1 MAPRV
6 VGIWV
11 ENAEFQYLET
21 LRRNRT
27 KRGRAGEFLVEGVRQ
42 INAAL
47 AHDWTVAAF
56 LYAPERDLSDW
67 ARGILARGIAPAH
80 LELPAPLLAKLS
92 GKDEPSE
99 LLALVRMPEERLSRL
114 PLRPGLRVVLCDR
127 PASPGNLGTIIR
139 SCDALG
145 VDGLII
151 SGHGVDPYD
160 PETVSATTGSLFA
173 LPIVRIGGPDDLDP
187 WLDTVRAALG
197 GVQLVGTSAKA
208 ATDVADADL
217 TGPTVLLI
225 GNETWGLSAAYKERC
240 DALVT
245 IPIGGSASSL
255 NVATATSILLYEMDR
270 QRRRG

>member
-6 VGIWV
+6 VAIRV
-11 ENAEFQYLET
+11 ENADFQYLET
-21 LRRNRT
+21 LRHNRT

-47 AHDWTVAAF
+47 AYDWSIAAF
-56 LYAPERDLSDW
+56 LYAPERRLSDW
-67 ARGILARGIAPAH
+67 ARGILARGVAPDH

-114 PLRPGLRVVLCDR
+114 PLHPGLRVVLCDR

-139 SCDALG
+139 CCDALG
-145 VDGLII
+145 ADGLIV
-151 SGHGVDPYD
+151 SGHAVDPYD

-197 GVQLVGTSAKA
+197 AVQLIGTSAQA
-208 ATDVADADL
+208 AVDVADADL
-217 TGPTVLLI
+217 TGPTILLI
-225 GNETWGLSAAYKERC
+225 GNETRGLSAAYRERC
-240 DALVT
+240 DTLVT

-255 NVATATSILLYEMDR
+255 NVATATAILLYEMDR